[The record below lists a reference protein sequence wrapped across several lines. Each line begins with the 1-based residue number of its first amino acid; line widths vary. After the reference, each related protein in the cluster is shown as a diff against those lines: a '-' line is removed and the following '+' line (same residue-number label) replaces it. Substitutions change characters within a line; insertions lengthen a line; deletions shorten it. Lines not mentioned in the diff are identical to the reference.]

1 MAFRLNRRTFTCA
14 LLLGALGTMAGPV
27 AAQDW
32 PAKPVRMV
40 VPFAPGGVTDL
51 VSRIMAQGLSTE
63 LGQPVV
69 VENRAGASGITGADI
84 AAKADPDGYTIM
96 MGNISTLAI
105 NAAVFAQLPYDP
117 QKSFQAVS
125 MVARQPLVVAVNPN
139 VPANSL
145 QELVELARRK
155 PGELNFGSAGASL
168 QLAVESFNQAAD
180 IRMTHV
186 PYKGSGPAMTDLV
199 AGHVQVVFD
208 AFSSLYPFIKEGRM
222 RGLAITS
229 AERSALAPELPTLSE
244 LGFPNIEVTS
254 WQGIVVPAGTPPAVV
269 TRLNEA
275 INKVLA
281 SPDTRQQLVARGV
294 EASPSTPEQ
303 MAAFA
308 AKEMQRWKDVARKAG
323 IKPE

>member
-14 LLLGALGTMAGPV
+14 LLLGALGTAAGSV

-32 PAKPVRMV
+32 PTKPVRMV

-84 AAKADPDGYTIM
+84 TAKSDPDGYTIM

-145 QELVELARRK
+145 QEMVELARRK

-208 AFSSLYPFIKEGRM
+208 AFSSLYPFIKEGRI

-229 AERSALAPELPTLSE
+229 AERSALAPELPTLAE

-254 WQGIVVPAGTPPAVV
+254 WQGIVVPAGTPPAVIA
-269 TRLNEA
+269 RLNQA
-275 INKVLA
+275 INTVLA
-281 SPDTRQQLVARGV
+281 SPATREQLVARGV
-294 EASPSTPEQ
+294 EASPSTPEGL
-303 MAAFA
+303 AAFA
-308 AKEMQRWKDVARKAG
+308 AKEMQRWKDVANKAG

>member
-1 MAFRLNRRTFTCA
+1 MTFKLDRRTFACT
-14 LLLGALGTMAGPV
+14 LLLGALGAVAGPL
-27 AAQDW
+27 AAQTW
-32 PAKPVRMV
+32 PVKPVRMV

-84 AAKADPDGYTIM
+84 TAKADPDGYTIM

-125 MVARQPLVVAVNPN
+125 MVARQPLVVAVNPD

-145 QELVELARRK
+145 QELVELAKSK

-180 IRMTHV
+180 IKMTHV

-199 AGHVQVVFD
+199 AGHVQVLFD

-229 AERSALAPELPTLSE
+229 AERSALAP
-244 LGFPNIEVTS
+244 
-254 WQGIVVPAGTPPAVV
+254 
-269 TRLNEA
+269 
-275 INKVLA
+275 
-281 SPDTRQQLVARGV
+281 
-294 EASPSTPEQ
+294 
-303 MAAFA
+303 
-308 AKEMQRWKDVARKAG
+308 
-323 IKPE
+323 

>member
-1 MAFRLNRRTFTCA
+1 MTFRLNRRAFTCV
-14 LLLGALGTMAGPV
+14 LLMAALGTVAGPA

-84 AAKADPDGYTIM
+84 TAKADADGYTIM

-145 QELVELARRK
+145 QELVELARSK

-180 IRMTHV
+180 IKMTHV

-199 AGHVQVVFD
+199 AGHVQVLFD

-229 AERSALAPELPTLSE
+229 AERSALAPELPTLAE

-281 SPDTRQQLVARGV
+281 SPETREQLVARGV
-294 EASPSTPEQ
+294 EASPSTPDE
-303 MAAFA
+303 MSAFA
-308 AKEMQRWKDVARKAG
+308 AKEMQRWKDVAKKAG